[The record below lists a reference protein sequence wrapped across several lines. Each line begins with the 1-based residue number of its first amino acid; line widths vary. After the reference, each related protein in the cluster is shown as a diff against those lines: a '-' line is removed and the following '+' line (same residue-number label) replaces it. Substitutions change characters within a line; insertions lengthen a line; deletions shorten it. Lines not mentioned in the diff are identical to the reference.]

1 VPEHVLYTVVYGNV
15 EDALFDLDT
24 LEELHAEQQFGKF
37 DAAVIDMQDGK
48 PNIVRRVDR
57 PHIRIIPEEF
67 GDGGALPRQELED
80 AASELTADQ
89 AGLIVVGEPTIEKG
103 FDEAIAR
110 STQIVKRSVEASAD
124 EISSEL
130 QEALKR

>member
-1 VPEHVLYTVVYGNV
+1 MADHVLYTVVYGSV

-24 LEELHAEQQFGKF
+24 LEELHAEEAFGKF

-67 GDGGALPRQELED
+67 GGGALPRQELED

-110 STQIVKRSVEASAD
+110 SARIVKRSLDASAD
-124 EISSEL
+124 EIADEL
-130 QEALKR
+130 REALNI

>member
-1 VPEHVLYTVVYGNV
+1 MAEHVLYTAVYASV

-24 LEELHAEQQFGKF
+24 IEELHAEGMLGKF

-67 GDGGALPRQELED
+67 GGGALPRQELED
-80 AASELTADQ
+80 AAAELIADQ
-89 AGLIVVGEPTIEKG
+89 AGLIVVGEPTLEKG
-103 FDEAIAR
+103 FDKAVTR
-110 STQIVKRSVEASAD
+110 SAQIVKRSVDASTDEIAD
-124 EISSEL
+124 EL
-130 QEALKR
+130 REALKS

>member
-1 VPEHVLYTVVYGNV
+1 MAEHVLYTAVYKNV

-24 LEELHAEQQFGKF
+24 LEELHAEEMLGKF

-67 GDGGALPRQELED
+67 GGGVLPRQELED
-80 AASELTADQ
+80 AATELTADQ
-89 AGLIVVGEPTIEKG
+89 AGLIVVGEPTVEKG
-103 FDEAIAR
+103 FDEAVTR
-110 STQIVKRSVEASAD
+110 SGQVVKRSVDATAEEIAD
-124 EISSEL
+124 EL
-130 QEALKR
+130 REALKS